1 MNWWPDAD
9 TFSSMMNRP
18 WTVLH
23 GPLFS
28 RSRPLDREHAAPR
41 ISAYI
46 YGNILILAALI
57 PLHLT
62 DDFVGILI
70 VLGTAASTF
79 VAHVFAEAV
88 GRRVHQGAIHPTKSE
103 ILHHLRDSVPI
114 LSSASVP
121 CLILAMA
128 WLGWIEPRTAQLAAE
143 IVILLRIGGTV
154 FVIDRLNN
162 ERSSRA
168 TVIASAVVTMV
179 ATAIVV
185 IKVVMTH

>member
-1 MNWWPDAD
+1 MNA
-9 TFSSMMNRP
+9 RP

-28 RSRPLDREHAAPR
+28 RSNPLDREHAAPR

-62 DDFVGILI
+62 DDFVGVLI

-88 GRRVHQGAIHPTKSE
+88 GRRVHEGPVHPTKTMV
-103 ILHHLRDSVPI
+103 LRNLRDSVPI

-121 CLILAMA
+121 CLILAAA
-128 WLGWIEPRTAQLAAE
+128 WMGWIDPRTAQIAAE

-162 ERSSRA
+162 ERPSRA
-168 TVIASAVVTMV
+168 TLIGAAAVTVV
-179 ATAIVV
+179 ATVIVV
-185 IKVVMTH
+185 IKIVLTH

>member
-1 MNWWPDAD
+1 MTA
-9 TFSSMMNRP
+9 RP

-28 RSRPLDREHAAPR
+28 RNNPLDREHAAPR

-57 PLHLT
+57 PLHLN

-70 VLGTAASTF
+70 LLGTALSTF

-88 GRRVHQGAIHPTKSE
+88 GRRVHEGAIHPTMKTM
-103 ILHHLRDSVPI
+103 LHHLRDSVPI

-121 CLILAMA
+121 CIILAMA
-128 WLGWIEPRTAQLAAE
+128 WIGWIDPRTAQLAAE

-162 ERSSRA
+162 ERPGRA
-168 TVIASAVVTMV
+168 TLIGAAAVTVV
-179 ATAIVV
+179 ATVIVV
-185 IKVVMTH
+185 IKVVLTH

>member
-1 MNWWPDAD
+1 M
-9 TFSSMMNRP
+9 TTRP

-28 RSRPLDREHAAPR
+28 RSNPLDREHAAPR

-57 PLHLT
+57 PLHLN

-70 VLGTAASTF
+70 LLGTALSTF

-88 GRRVHQGAIHPTKSE
+88 GRRVHEGAIHPTMKTM
-103 ILHHLRDSVPI
+103 LHHLRDSVPI

-121 CLILAMA
+121 CIILAMA
-128 WLGWIEPRTAQLAAE
+128 WIGWIDPRTAQLAAE

-162 ERSSRA
+162 ERPSRA
-168 TVIASAVVTMV
+168 TLIGAAAVTVV
-179 ATAIVV
+179 ATVIVV
-185 IKVVMTH
+185 IKVVLTH